1 MRLTFLATLLFF
13 FIVVFG
19 QHNNNTP
26 KVRKSSNK
34 QQIDSALVLKFLKT
48 AVSLELNDPAKSL
61 EFAERAKNMAQSIR
75 YDSAEVKALELMG
88 SNYSRLMR
96 LNEAI
101 ETGEKV
107 IETATRYGFELDIA
121 FGREI
126 IAVAY
131 AQGGD
136 FDRSSKLYFEN
147 LKLYEKLKEKRLL
160 GRTLGNIGADF
171 IEQRNYKKAVEY
183 TNKALEI
190 GLQTENWTLV
200 SDQYNNLAAIY
211 QVGFPDTEK
220 ALHYYTLA
228 LQVAIQIGDLQ
239 QQGIN
244 MLNMGRFLGELKQ
257 FDSAFIYLN
266 KSLAIFKALNNPIY
280 TGDCYTAMGNCHYL
294 NGDNAEAKR
303 YALLSLEIGNKYGI
317 IQTIYFASGLLHRLS
332 IAVGDSAEAYKY
344 HYIEAKTMD
353 SLKSLQGNNELFKLE
368 FQYNQEKII
377 KEQKIKQIRNYFI
390 LGIIILIL
398 MSGMAIVLLFYSRQ
412 RIKIKNAILEK
423 DKAESIL
430 KFKSKELSI
439 NLMALLK
446 KNELISEI
454 SQKIALLQDADSES
468 DIKEAARKIN
478 SEIKQNSD
486 DRLWHEFSLRFSET
500 NREFYEKLLALF
512 PDLTPSEL
520 KLCAYL
526 RLNMSTKEISD
537 LTGQRTETLEKARY
551 RLRKKFSINNSENN
565 LITFLTQI

>member
-147 LKLYEKLKEKRLL
+147 LKFYEKLKEKRLL

-190 GLQTENWTLV
+190 GLQT
-200 SDQYNNLAAIY
+200 
-211 QVGFPDTEK
+211 
-220 ALHYYTLA
+220 
-228 LQVAIQIGDLQ
+228 
-239 QQGIN
+239 
-244 MLNMGRFLGELKQ
+244 
-257 FDSAFIYLN
+257 
-266 KSLAIFKALNNPIY
+266 
-280 TGDCYTAMGNCHYL
+280 
-294 NGDNAEAKR
+294 
-303 YALLSLEIGNKYGI
+303 
-317 IQTIYFASGLLHRLS
+317 
-332 IAVGDSAEAYKY
+332 
-344 HYIEAKTMD
+344 
-353 SLKSLQGNNELFKLE
+353 
-368 FQYNQEKII
+368 
-377 KEQKIKQIRNYFI
+377 
-390 LGIIILIL
+390 
-398 MSGMAIVLLFYSRQ
+398 
-412 RIKIKNAILEK
+412 
-423 DKAESIL
+423 
-430 KFKSKELSI
+430 
-439 NLMALLK
+439 
-446 KNELISEI
+446 
-454 SQKIALLQDADSES
+454 
-468 DIKEAARKIN
+468 
-478 SEIKQNSD
+478 
-486 DRLWHEFSLRFSET
+486 
-500 NREFYEKLLALF
+500 
-512 PDLTPSEL
+512 
-520 KLCAYL
+520 
-526 RLNMSTKEISD
+526 
-537 LTGQRTETLEKARY
+537 
-551 RLRKKFSINNSENN
+551 
-565 LITFLTQI
+565 